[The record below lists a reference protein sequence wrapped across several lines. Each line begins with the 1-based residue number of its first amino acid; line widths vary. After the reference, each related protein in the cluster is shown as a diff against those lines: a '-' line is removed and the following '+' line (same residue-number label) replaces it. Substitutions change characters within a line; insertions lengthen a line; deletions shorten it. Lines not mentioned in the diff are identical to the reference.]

1 MDNPTDLKYAA
12 SHEWLRREDDGTA
25 TVGITHHAQDALG
38 DLVYVELPEVGRRL
52 EQGEACVVV
61 ESTKAASDVYAPL
74 SGEVVEANAELADTP
89 QKVNE
94 SPYEGGWLFKLKL
107 SDPKQMGEL
116 LAADAYRKSAGGRAT
131 ICAFSAARSSA
142 AATSGRT
149 KPRSRR
155 CSARSASA
163 RSTS

>member
-1 MDNPTDLKYAA
+1 VNLPETLKYTE
-12 SHEWLRREDDGTA
+12 SHEWIADNKDGTV
-25 TVGITHHAQDALG
+25 TIGITAVATEQLG
-38 DLVYVELPEVGRRL
+38 DLVYVELPQPGTRVEKGSTI
-52 EQGEACVVV
+52 AVV

-116 LAADAYRKSAGGRAT
+116 LAADAYRKSAGG
-131 ICAFSAARSSA
+131 
-142 AATSGRT
+142 
-149 KPRSRR
+149 
-155 CSARSASA
+155 
-163 RSTS
+163 